1 MTPATAGLP
10 THFAVVRLACDCFE
24 VRMPELE
31 KMLQIIRSL
40 EQCPDKYFPA
50 KLNRVMLSKAEKENS
65 ELSLHLCTVAYRALY
80 VAIRWAEKNPVSG
93 DAAELSE
100 RVALGFPRLYSEI
113 LKGMIPGPAS
123 ETEVASILIREVFVP
138 TFFLEL
144 AKIRREAHGNEMSV
158 NNCWYL
164 PKELR
169 GKREYPFQ
177 RVLGAWLN
185 AAGCRGAEDIGKLL
199 QSEAKRKIVS
209 NWLKGKN
216 VPRWAEIKRLV
227 DSFKNDPDRFED
239 SQVWKGRLVFAAAM
253 QRLCERLDFL
263 FSKTDPGF
271 SFKMLGMLEQ
281 IEKENIPIDCG
292 QVLLGPKTF
301 FTARLI
307 YRRLKQTKEWNKQL
321 AALPTQMNSTI
332 KQAATKTELDE
343 IERKARFEMNSGNLL
358 IKFIQTEILEAK
370 KKKLTEGTALS
381 LYDDIFALGV
391 IEINRMINKKGRQK

>member
-1 MTPATAGLP
+1 
-10 THFAVVRLACDCFE
+10 
-24 VRMPELE
+24 
-31 KMLQIIRSL
+31 MLQIIRSQ

-100 RVALGFPRLYSEI
+100 RVAL
-113 LKGMIPGPAS
+113 
-123 ETEVASILIREVFVP
+123 
-138 TFFLEL
+138 
-144 AKIRREAHGNEMSV
+144 
-158 NNCWYL
+158 
-164 PKELR
+164 
-169 GKREYPFQ
+169 
-177 RVLGAWLN
+177 
-185 AAGCRGAEDIGKLL
+185 
-199 QSEAKRKIVS
+199 
-209 NWLKGKN
+209 
-216 VPRWAEIKRLV
+216 
-227 DSFKNDPDRFED
+227 
-239 SQVWKGRLVFAAAM
+239 
-253 QRLCERLDFL
+253 
-263 FSKTDPGF
+263 GF